1 LRCGAGWM
9 RWIISLG
16 SIVRKKEI
24 LQKAKKE
31 TNSLHTIK
39 RRKANLIGHVWHK
52 NCLLIHV
59 IEGKI
64 EERREGTGSLKE
76 KGGYWELKEEALD
89 CTLWRTHFGRG
100 YEPVPIQTTD

>member
-1 LRCGAGWM
+1 M
-9 RWIISLG
+9 
-16 SIVRKKEI
+16 RKKEI

-39 RRKANLIGHVWHK
+39 RRKVNLIGHVWHK

-64 EERREGTGSLKE
+64 EERREGTGRRERRRKQPEGKGRILGTERGSARLHSLE
-76 KGGYWELKEEALD
+76 NS
-89 CTLWRTHFGRG
+89 LWQRL
-100 YEPVPIQTTD
+100 